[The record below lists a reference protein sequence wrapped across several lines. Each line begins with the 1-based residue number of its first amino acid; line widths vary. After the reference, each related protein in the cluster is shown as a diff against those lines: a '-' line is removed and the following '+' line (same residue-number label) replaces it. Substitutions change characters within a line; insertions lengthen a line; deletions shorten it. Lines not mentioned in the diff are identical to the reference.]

1 MFGLLDCQN
10 ERVKPQSKLDEL
22 EAEMLRLGWAR
33 PLILG
38 VDWSRGDTQRFIRW
52 DSASVTATENNGKL
66 VIEIDDLRCVCG
78 TVSSAINFIV
88 SRRCVP
94 PIVKLDCQN
103 EFPQLR
109 GDDPPPETPEQ
120 RETRLRTMPATVTTS
135 DVMFLCRL
143 LDESRIMVAEL
154 AGKADRNLPSAAAID
169 VGAWLAGRPVP
180 TPCDW
185 IGALRRRDY
194 EPPI

>member
-1 MFGLLDCQN
+1 MAREAGLDF
-10 ERVKPQSKLDEL
+10 L
-22 EAEMLRLGWAR
+22 ESLGS
-33 PLILG
+33 LL
-38 VDWSRGDTQRFIRW
+38 GDT
-52 DSASVTATENNGKL
+52 E
-66 VIEIDDLRCVCG
+66 
-78 TVSSAINFIV
+78 
-88 SRRCVP
+88 
-94 PIVKLDCQN
+94 
-103 EFPQLR
+103 
-109 GDDPPPETPEQ
+109 PPETPEQ

-143 LDESRIMVAEL
+143 LDESRIMVTEL